1 VVLPLDRVRRF
12 EREAG
17 ESVQSLIALSLR
29 VAGNPE
35 GYAVYRDGRI
45 LATLS
50 RNPRAG
56 WATQTYGV
64 DAEAPAAAERVVGF
78 FNAHGVP
85 ARVRIVPGALT
96 PALADVLGHL
106 GLRHV
111 GFHTMLWAPL
121 PLAVETPAA
130 VDIRVVSSLAEM
142 DAHIDIQLSVYGV
155 PPEVID
161 RLRPLRRAWF
171 GSSGR
176 RHYLA
181 YVDGHPAAQ
190 ACLSWRDDVAYLES
204 AGTLSAYRNRGLQRA
219 LIRRRIL
226 DAAALGCRFIIGGA
240 DFESQSRT
248 NQLACGL
255 SVAYLAA
262 QWVQR
267 SASAP
272 GPSAST

>member
-1 VVLPLDRVRRF
+1 VILTLDRVRRF
-12 EREAG
+12 EQEAG
-17 ESVQSLIALSLR
+17 ESVQSLISLSLG

-35 GYAVYRDGRI
+35 GYARYRERQI

-50 RNPRAG
+50 RNPRAV

-64 DAEAPAAAERVVGF
+64 DAQAPDTLARVVDF

-96 PALADVLGHL
+96 PELADVLGRL

-111 GFHTMLWAPL
+111 GFHTMLWGPL
-121 PLAVETPAA
+121 PLAVEPPTG
-130 VDIRVVSSLAEM
+130 VDIRVVSSPAEM

-155 PPEVID
+155 PPDVID
-161 RLRPLRRAWF
+161 RLRPLRRTWF

-176 RHYLA
+176 RHYLI
-181 YVDGHPAAQ
+181 YVDGRPAAQ
-190 ACLSWRDDVAYLES
+190 ACLSWRDDIAYLES
-204 AGTLSAYRNRGLQRA
+204 AGTLNAYRNRGLQQA

-226 DAAALGCRFIIGGA
+226 DAAALGCRVIIGGA

-262 QWVQR
+262 LWVQCRESVPAPR
-267 SASAP
+267 SA
-272 GPSAST
+272 

>member
-1 VVLPLDRVRRF
+1 MVLALDRVRWF
-12 EREAG
+12 EQEVG
-17 ESVQSLIALSLR
+17 ESVQSLISLSLR

-35 GYAVYRDGRI
+35 GYALYRDGRI

-78 FNAHGVP
+78 FNAHGVA

-96 PALADVLGHL
+96 PALADVLSRL

-111 GFHTMLWAPL
+111 GFHTMLWAAL
-121 PLAVETPAA
+121 PVAVEPPTAA
-130 VDIRVVSSLAEM
+130 DIRVVSSLAEM

-155 PPEVID
+155 PHEVID

-181 YVDGHPAAQ
+181 YVDGQPAAQ
-190 ACLSWRDDVAYLES
+190 ACLFWRDDVAYLES
-204 AGTLSAYRNRGLQRA
+204 AGTLSGYRNRGLQQA

-226 DAAALGCRFIIGGA
+226 DAAALGCRVIIGGA

-267 SASAP
+267 SESMPGAAAS
-272 GPSAST
+272 S